1 MVGDGGQ
8 LGDGHL
14 EAAVAHDGEDQLVG
28 TRELRADGR
37 GQAEAHGA
45 EAAGVDPQARLVEA
59 DELRGPHLVLAD
71 VGGDDGLAAG
81 EPVDFAPSGA
91 AA

>member
-1 MVGDGGQ
+1 MVASSGMDIWKPPSPTMRE
-8 LGDGHL
+8 H
-14 EAAVAHDGEDQLVG
+14 QLVG
-28 TRELRADGR
+28 AGELRADGR

-45 EAAGVDPQARLVEA
+45 QPAGVEPQARLVEA
-59 DELRGPHLVLAD
+59 DQLRRPHLVLAH